1 MAATA
6 NSNVLDE
13 LPGLRERITPPRPT
27 RGRRIDISTP
37 LHQLFAERYY
47 NGRDLKIILTSKD
60 SQTGTGKTTLA
71 FWLADQ
77 WQQLFADGFWRAD
90 KHATMDVNE
99 YLEKYRNLSPG
110 SVLLLDEAESLDARR
125 SMASENVDFS
135 HDWMEMRV
143 RQVSTIL
150 TLPTRTALDNRLQEL
165 ADVWIDVERR
175 GEALVHDIRVGR
187 YDSKVRSWQSHW
199 IEWPNVADHPEMKA
213 LDSMKQQRIDDKLE
227 SRQTGEEPEPP
238 DPKEI
243 RKEERKAIA
252 QRARERGL
260 TCREVGDMI
269 DMSKTWVSK
278 NTDTETN

>member
-1 MAATA
+1 MATTA
-6 NSNVLDE
+6 NSDVFDE
-13 LPGLRERITPPRPT
+13 LPGLRERLTPPRPT

-47 NGRDLKIILTSKD
+47 NGRDLKVILTSKD

-77 WQQLFADGFWRAD
+77 WQQLFGDEFWSAERN
-90 KHATMDVNE
+90 ATMDVND
-99 YLEKYRNLSPG
+99 YLAKYRELSPG

-150 TLPTRTALDNRLQEL
+150 TLPTRTALDSRLQEL
-165 ADVWIDVERR
+165 SDVWIDVERR
-175 GEALVHDIRVGR
+175 GKALVHDIRVGR
-187 YDSKVRSWQSHW
+187 YDSQVRSWQSHW

-213 LDSMKQQRIDDKLE
+213 LDKMKQERIDRKLQ
-227 SRQTGEEPEPP
+227 SRQTGEDPEPP
-238 DPKEI
+238 DPDEI
-243 RKEERKAIA
+243 RREERIAIS
-252 QRARERGL
+252 QRARERGMTL
-260 TCREVGDMI
+260 REIGEMV
-269 DMSKTWVSK
+269 DMSRQWVSN
-278 NTDTETN
+278 NTDVDST